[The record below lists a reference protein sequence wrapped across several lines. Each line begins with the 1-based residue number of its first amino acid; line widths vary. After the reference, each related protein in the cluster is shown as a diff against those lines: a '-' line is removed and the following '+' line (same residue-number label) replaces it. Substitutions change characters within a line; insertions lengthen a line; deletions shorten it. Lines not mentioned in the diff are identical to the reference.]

1 MKNAAKTSRY
11 KRLITGLAVL
21 LVALLGALW
30 MVFALAPQ
38 PPSDSGDVVAE
49 QRPARRDFSL
59 TDTNNQDVTLHTYQG
74 KWVLMF
80 FGFTMCPEV
89 CPMAMQTV
97 GATLDEMG
105 AAAASLQP
113 VFVTID
119 PERDTPAV
127 LKDYLAHFADNI
139 AGLSGTAAQT
149 ASIAKAYGVFYR
161 KRAIEGDYTMDH
173 STALYLV
180 APDGT
185 FVRPFRADV
194 DPSQLAADLTAAM
207 TALN

>member
-1 MKNAAKTSRY
+1 MKSANEKSMQ
-11 KRLITGLAVL
+11 KWVITGLAVL
-21 LVALLGALW
+21 LVALLGGLW
-30 MVFALAPQ
+30 MGFALAP
-38 PPSDSGDVVAE
+38 PENTGHMVAE
-49 QRPARRDFSL
+49 QRAARRDFSL
-59 TDTNNQDVTLHTYQG
+59 TDTNGQKVSLQTYQG
-74 KWVLMF
+74 KWMLMF
-80 FGFTMCPEV
+80 FGFTMCPEA

-97 GATLDEMG
+97 GVTLDEMG
-105 AAAASLQP
+105 EAAAVLQP

-127 LKDYLAHFADNI
+127 LKDYLGHFADNI
-139 AGLSGTAAQT
+139 AGLSGTAEET

-180 APDGT
+180 APDGN

-194 DPSQLAADLTAAM
+194 DPSQLAADLKAAM
-207 TALN
+207 TAPN